1 MKQKLCLLLVSFIS
15 LIVLSSHDMFLKFK
29 THFLQPGTETS
40 VYLYNGTFDKS
51 ENVID
56 RDRMRDVS
64 LINPGEKIVHPANN
78 HWSEESNQ
86 TVLKFKTGKEG
97 TGVVGLSTKSKVLE
111 LSAADFEEYLKHDGI
126 LDVYEARKQSGE
138 NTKPAKEKYSKH
150 VKAIFQTGDKK
161 SDDYKTSLGYPIE
174 FIPQA
179 NPYSSKTGDELSF
192 QLLKNGKPLANELV
206 YASYAGHHG
215 HAEDGS
221 HVEAVKTRSDKN
233 GMIKIKLSHAGHW
246 YLRTIHMVKSSE
258 QGVDYESNWATITF
272 EIK

>member
-29 THFLQPGTETS
+29 TFFLQPGTETS

-56 RDRMRDVS
+56 RDRMSDVS
-64 LINPGEKIVHPANN
+64 LINPGEKVAHPTNSQ
-78 HWSEESNQ
+78 WSEENNQ

-97 TGVVGLSTKSKVLE
+97 TGVVGLSTKSKLLE

-126 LDVYEARKQSGE
+126 MDIYEARKKSGE
-138 NTKPAKEKYSKH
+138 NTKPVKEKYSKH
-150 VKAIFQTGDKK
+150 VKAIFQTGAKK
-161 SDDYKTSLGYPIE
+161 SDDYKTKLGYPIE
-174 FIPQA
+174 FIPQS
-179 NPYSSKTGDELSF
+179 NPYSLTIGGELTV

-206 YASYAGHHG
+206 YASYEGHHG

-221 HVEAVKTRSDKN
+221 HTEAVKTRSDKE
-233 GMIKIKLSHAGHW
+233 GMVKIKLSHSGHW
-246 YLRTIHMVKSSE
+246 YFRTIHMVKSNE

-272 EIK
+272 EVK